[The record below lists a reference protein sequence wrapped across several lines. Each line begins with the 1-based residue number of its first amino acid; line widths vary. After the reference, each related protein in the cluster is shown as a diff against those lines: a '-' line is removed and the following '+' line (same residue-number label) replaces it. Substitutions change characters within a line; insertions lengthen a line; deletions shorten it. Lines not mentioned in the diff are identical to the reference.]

1 MKGKKIITPEIE
13 KKIITLRKK
22 KIGAPLIAK
31 KLGLSRAPVGKYL
44 KIITEKRIIPRLER
58 KDYKSW
64 KKFKRY
70 KKRPKIHN
78 IVHKINPKDRL
89 PIWAK
94 YKIQFSTPSKTTISN
109 IPKKFQG
116 IQFFKDKKEAEKALD
131 QRKNLTEKLLKWNYM
146 DMRNI
151 WKKTL
156 KWKYMDMRNKR
167 NN

>member
-70 KKRPKIHN
+70 KKDPKH
-78 IVHKINPKDRL
+78 
-89 PIWAK
+89 
-94 YKIQFSTPSKTTISN
+94 TILFIKL
-109 IPKKFQG
+109 IPKTDFLYGQNTKSNS
-116 IQFFKDKKEAEKALD
+116 
-131 QRKNLTEKLLKWNYM
+131 QRLQKQQ
-146 DMRNI
+146 
-151 WKKTL
+151 
-156 KWKYMDMRNKR
+156 
-167 NN
+167 